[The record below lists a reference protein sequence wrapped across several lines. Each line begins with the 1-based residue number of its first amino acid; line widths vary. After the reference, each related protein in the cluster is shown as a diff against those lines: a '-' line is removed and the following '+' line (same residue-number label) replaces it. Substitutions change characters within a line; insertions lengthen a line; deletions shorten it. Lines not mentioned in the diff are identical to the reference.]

1 MHIGKMKLTRCWRT
15 VAVAA
20 AALSAVMCVNAADTT
35 AATEPA
41 ALQRLRETAASRSWA
56 WREAAADERA
66 VFHGVVSYDAAGGG
80 AGTMMYGPGPA
91 GFLVALLTH
100 AAINSSARS
109 AEAKRIEE
117 EADKVLLP
125 LKDQLDPLRLR
136 DFQQMALPRWEQSG
150 ELRLLPRDGSAD
162 NAWVVETQPVFLMTQ
177 DRRALVVETLVRF
190 FDGAAA
196 KTPAIERA
204 VRVVSPAV
212 KGDVDAYWRNSAR
225 NHLAQT
231 ASALL
236 AEALRVAV
244 LDTQTS
250 GELSQRTVRY
260 VEGGADKIER
270 AAPLGERCERIAL
283 RTLRGGVM
291 SVPARTRPSIGAD
304 ASAESAAAPACG
316 APWPD
321 VNAPVV
327 AVAPTPAGDRPTTG
341 EATAE
346 ATAAGGGEAVKATQ

>member
-1 MHIGKMKLTRCWRT
+1 MRIGKMKMARCGRA

-20 AALSAVMCVNAADTT
+20 AALSTMTCANAADTT
-35 AATEPA
+35 AAAEQA
-41 ALQRLRETAASRSWA
+41 ALQRLRETAASRAWV
-56 WREAAADERA
+56 WREVAADEPA

-80 AGTMMYGPGPA
+80 AGTMMYGPGAA
-91 GFLVALLTH
+91 GFVVALLTH
-100 AAINSSARS
+100 AAINSSVRS

-136 DFQQMALPRWEQSG
+136 DFQQTALPRWEQGG
-150 ELRLLPRDGSAD
+150 ELRLLPRDGAAD

-177 DRRALVVETLVRF
+177 DRRALVVEAMVRF
-190 FDGAAA
+190 YDGASA

-212 KGDVDAYWRNSAR
+212 KGDVDAYWRDSTQK
-225 NHLAQT
+225 HLSQT
-231 ASALL
+231 GAALL

-250 GELSQRTVRY
+250 GELTQRTVRY

-270 AAPLGERCERIAL
+270 AAPLGERCQRIAL
-283 RTLRGGVM
+283 RTLRGGVT
-291 SVPARTRPSIGAD
+291 SVPARSRPATAGAPAEP
-304 ASAESAAAPACG
+304 ASAADCG
-316 APWPD
+316 PPWPD
-321 VNAPVV
+321 VNAPQV
-327 AVAPTPAGDRPTTG
+327 AAAPASAGEPPTVGSTG
-341 EATAE
+341 EAT
-346 ATAAGGGEAVKATQ
+346 TAVTGGEAVKTTQ

>member
-1 MHIGKMKLTRCWRT
+1 MRIGKMKLTRCWRT
-15 VAVAA
+15 VAGAA
-20 AALSAVMCVNAADTT
+20 AALSAMTCVNAADTT
-35 AATEPA
+35 AATEQA
-41 ALQRLRETAASRSWA
+41 ALQRLRETAASRAWA

-136 DFQQMALPRWEQSG
+136 DFQQKALPRWEQGG

-177 DRRALVVETLVRF
+177 DRRALVVEAMVRF
-190 FDGAAA
+190 FDGAAV

-204 VRVVSPAV
+204 VRVVSPPV
-212 KGDVDAYWRNSAR
+212 KGDVDAYWRDSAQ
-225 NHLAQT
+225 NPLVKT
-231 ASALL
+231 GSALL

-250 GELSQRTVRY
+250 GEPSQRTVRY

-291 SVPARTRPSIGAD
+291 SVPARTRPSVTTD
-304 ASAESAAAPACG
+304 APVESAAAPTCG

-327 AVAPTPAGDRPTTG
+327 AATPTPAGDPPTG
-341 EATAE
+341 EATTE
-346 ATAAGGGEAVKATQ
+346 ATAASTGGDAVKATQ